1 MSSLG
6 GGARWSARAVV
17 VALALVFMAAPGCG
31 GSGLFGKVY
40 EYDEDLYVSLDGSAD
55 LIVNASI
62 PALAALRG
70 LDVDARS
77 TSDLR
82 DRVRAA
88 YSSPATEVTRV
99 SRPWRRRGR
108 KYVQVRM
115 RVPDVRNLSEA
126 GPFSW
131 SKYELTAQGGLSVF
145 KQTIGPSALRP
156 GTLQN
161 VGWTGEE
168 LVAFRLHMP
177 SRITWHNARDL
188 DTNEASDIQRGNI
201 LVWEQQLTDR
211 LDGRPIAIEVRMES
225 QSILQRTLWLF
236 FGAFVAA
243 LLLIGM
249 FIWLLSRK
257 GASEPQ
263 L

>member
-1 MSSLG
+1 
-6 GGARWSARAVV
+6 
-17 VALALVFMAAPGCG
+17 
-31 GSGLFGKVY
+31 
-40 EYDEDLYVSLDGSAD
+40 
-55 LIVNASI
+55 
-62 PALAALRG
+62 
-70 LDVDARS
+70 
-77 TSDLR
+77 
-82 DRVRAA
+82 
-88 YSSPATEVTRV
+88 
-99 SRPWRRRGR
+99 
-108 KYVQVRM
+108 M